1 MDYSTDAEKGEVKA
15 PIICMKQ
22 EKYKLL
28 LEILYFCLTTFLI
41 LTITIAAVINIS
53 KGNNVEIFV
62 SLLSM
67 SVGVILP
74 QPSIRSKFSSKT
86 TS

>member
-1 MDYSTDAEKGEVKA
+1 MDNSTDAEQGEAKA
-15 PIICMKQ
+15 AIICMKR

-28 LEILYFCLTTFLI
+28 LEILYFFLTTFLI

-86 TS
+86 TP